1 MNVAQSEHLKA
12 MARRME
18 AHAEAIKQC
27 MQALQRNNLF
37 SMPIDLIPA
46 NFEDTFENAEAI
58 QKVYAEMMPRM
69 DELAQSTEIAW
80 WIYYEKA
87 GPSEQERYIG
97 VLDANTLEQARHRA
111 SELYEIPAHELK
123 VIPASR
129 QKGE

>member
-12 MARRME
+12 MACKME
-18 AHAEAIKQC
+18 AHAEAIKQR

-46 NFEDTFENAEAI
+46 NFEDTFYYAEAI
-58 QKVYAEMMPRM
+58 QKVYADMMPRM
-69 DELAQSTEIAW
+69 DELARSTEIAW

-97 VLDANTLEQARHRA
+97 ALDADTMEQARLRA
-111 SELYEIPAHELK
+111 SERYEIPAHELK
-123 VIPASR
+123 VIPATP
-129 QKGE
+129 QAGV